1 MPITIKDLKLYT
13 IPETSKM
20 LKVTAQT
27 VRKYIKENK
36 LSVKKIGR
44 PFYITEDNLRK
55 FLTTDFTAIKSNT
68 QKTIKNDIN
77 KDDEMFKEFL
87 KEVEKIP
94 KRYARKKK

>member
-20 LKVTAQT
+20 LKVGAQT

-36 LSVKKIGR
+36 LSAKKIGR
-44 PFYITEDNLRK
+44 PLYITEDNLRE
-55 FLTTDFTAIKSNT
+55 FLTTDFKAIKSNT
-68 QKTIKNDIN
+68 QKTKKNDIN